1 MKRFGVVALLFGAT
15 IAVGCSTEQPARLP
29 TGDTLAPEISVP
41 TAPVGRIRG
50 VVRFQGDLP
59 APEFEPIAK
68 DQDVCGDMA
77 SLPRLDLGA
86 DNGVRHAFVYLD
98 GVDASPPPPP
108 VEPVLVDQ
116 VDCEYLPHALV
127 VPLGTQVD
135 VTNSDSILHNVHGRA
150 ETGGRMRT
158 IFNIAQ
164 PVQGQRTT
172 INSPLDESGIIVMS
186 CEAGHP
192 WMKAHVFVADH
203 PYATVTDDAGG
214 FVIENVPP
222 GTYTIKMWHEGVRLT
237 RIIRNL
243 QRFDYEEPYE
253 ITLEV
258 TVEADTETVIDFD
271 MALRPE
277 EA

>member
-1 MKRFGVVALLFGAT
+1 MSRFGVAALLFGVVLA
-15 IAVGCSTEQPARLP
+15 GCSSGEPDGGFPVSDIAPA
-29 TGDTLAPEISVP
+29 ASVP
-41 TAPVGRIRG
+41 SGPVGSIRG
-50 VVRFQGDLP
+50 VVRFQGEM
-59 APEFEPIAK
+59 PEPRFEPINK

-77 SLPRLDLGA
+77 FLPRLDLGV
-86 DNGVRHAFVYLD
+86 DNGVRHAFIYLD
-98 GVDASPPPPP
+98 GVDANPPAPPS
-108 VEPVLVDQ
+108 EPVLVDQ
-116 VDCEYLPHALV
+116 RECEYAPHSLV
-127 VPLGTQVD
+127 VPVGTQVD
-135 VTNSDSILHNVHGRA
+135 VTNSDPILHNVHGRA
-150 ETGGRMRT
+150 DFGGGTRT

-172 INSPLDESGIIVMS
+172 INSPLGEPGIIAMS

-192 WMKAHVFVADH
+192 WMKAHIFVADH
-203 PYATVTDDAGG
+203 PYVTVTDDAGG

-222 GTYTIKMWHEGVRLT
+222 GTYTVKMWHEGVRLT